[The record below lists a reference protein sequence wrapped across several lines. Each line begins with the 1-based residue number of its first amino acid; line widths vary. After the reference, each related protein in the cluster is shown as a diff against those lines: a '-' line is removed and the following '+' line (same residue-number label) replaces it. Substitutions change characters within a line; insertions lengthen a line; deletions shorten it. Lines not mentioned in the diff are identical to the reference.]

1 MKAPIVLRI
10 DVGTGERGAPTLTN
24 TRAERPTTTD
34 EEATLAARGRGY
46 QTRPFLKIRKAY
58 TDLLTATKRKNI
70 IHGLVEIDV
79 TNAHRLLRQREAAGE
94 DLSFTAFLIH
104 AVARAV
110 DEDRIMHAYRRRGRL
125 ILFDDVD
132 VNTQIE
138 AAVGGQGMVKP
149 LLIRSANHKSVE
161 QLSSEIRTSQHQ
173 DPPSERRYRAA
184 LAFLSLP
191 RPARTLAW
199 RFLLGSPEW
208 FKRFGGT
215 VGLSSVGMFGPAGG
229 WGIPIAPPTLM
240 ITVGGIAT
248 KPRYVDGDLQAR
260 ELLDLTISVDHE
272 VVDGAPAARFA
283 RRLAELIEQA
293 DGLSTGR

>member
-1 MKAPIVLRI
+1 MSPQS
-10 DVGTGERGAPTLTN
+10 P
-24 TRAERPTTTD
+24 RAEQPVTTGGAATPA
-34 EEATLAARGRGY
+34 EEGRGY
-46 QTRPFLKIRKAY
+46 QTRPFLKIRRGY

-79 TNAHRLLRQREAAGE
+79 TNAQRLLRQREAAGE

-138 AAVGGQGMVKP
+138 TAVGGQGIVKP

-161 QLSSEIRTSQHQ
+161 QLSSEIRAGQHQ
-173 DPPSERRYRAA
+173 DAPSERRYRAT

-191 RPARTLAW
+191 RPVRTLVW
-199 RFLLGSPEW
+199 RFLLGNPEW

-215 VGLSSVGMFGPAGG
+215 VGISSVGMFGPAGG
-229 WGIPIAPPTLM
+229 WGIPIAPSTLM

-248 KPRYVDGDLQAR
+248 KPRYVDGELQPR

-283 RRLAELIEQA
+283 RRLAELVEQA
-293 DGLSTGR
+293 AGLSAG

>member
-1 MKAPIVLRI
+1 VPALS
-10 DVGTGERGAPTLTN
+10 N
-24 TRAERPTTTD
+24 TRVEQPATDAEAET
-34 EEATLAARGRGY
+34 TLAGGRRH
-46 QTRPFLKIRKAY
+46 QTRPFLKIRRGY
-58 TDLLTATKRKNI
+58 TDLLAATKRKNI

-79 TNAHRLLRQREAAGE
+79 TNAQRLLRRREAAGE

-104 AVARAV
+104 VVARV
-110 DEDRIMHAYRRRGRL
+110 VEEDRIMHAYRRRGRL

-138 AAVGGQGMVKP
+138 AAVGGQRIVQS
-149 LLIRSANHKSVE
+149 LLIRSANRKSVE
-161 QLSSEIRTSQHQ
+161 QITSEIRAGQRH
-173 DPPSERRYRAA
+173 DELSERRYRAA

-191 RPARTLAW
+191 RPVRALAW
-199 RFLLGSPEW
+199 RFVLGNPEW
-208 FKRFGGT
+208 FKRLGGT
-215 VGLSSVGMFGPAGG
+215 VGISSVGMFGPAGG

-248 KPRYVDGDLQAR
+248 KPRYVDGELQAR

-283 RRLAELIEQA
+283 RRLAELVEQA
-293 DGLSTGR
+293 AGLSAGRQ

>member
-1 MKAPIVLRI
+1 LRDTRVEQPIAEG
-10 DVGTGERGAPTLTN
+10 DAGTPAGG
-24 TRAERPTTTD
+24 D
-34 EEATLAARGRGY
+34 GY
-46 QTRPFLKIRKAY
+46 QTRPFLKIRKGY
-58 TDLLTATKRKNI
+58 TDLLAATKRKHI

-79 TNAHRLLRQREAAGE
+79 TNAQQLMRRREAAGE

-138 AAVGGQGMVKP
+138 AAVGGQRIVQS

-161 QLSSEIRTSQHQ
+161 QLSSEIRAGQHHSAQ
-173 DPPSERRYRAA
+173 SGRRYRGA

-191 RPARTLAW
+191 RPVRALTW
-199 RFLLGSPEW
+199 RLVLRNPEW
-208 FKRFGGT
+208 FKRLGGT
-215 VGLSSVGMFGPAGG
+215 VGISSVGMFGPAGG

-248 KPRYVDGDLQAR
+248 KPRYVDGELQAR

-293 DGLSTGR
+293 DGLSAGGPVPR

>member
-1 MKAPIVLRI
+1 LP
-10 DVGTGERGAPTLTN
+10 N
-24 TRAERPTTTD
+24 TRVEQPVT
-34 EEATLAARGRGY
+34 EGEAATTLAAVRGY
-46 QTRPFLKIRKAY
+46 QTRPFLKIRRGY
-58 TDLLTATKRKNI
+58 TDLLAATRRKNI
-70 IHGLVEIDV
+70 IHGLVEVDV
-79 TNAHRLLRQREAAGE
+79 TNARRLLRRREAAGE

-104 AVARAV
+104 AVAQVV

-138 AAVGGQGMVKP
+138 AVVGGQRIVQS
-149 LLIRSANHKSVE
+149 LLIRSANRKSVE
-161 QLSSEIRTSQHQ
+161 QITSEIRAGQRQDQPSQ
-173 DPPSERRYRAA
+173 RRYRAA

-191 RPARTLAW
+191 RPVRALAW
-199 RFLLGSPEW
+199 RYILGNPEW
-208 FKRFGGT
+208 FKRLGGT
-215 VGLSSVGMFGPAGG
+215 VGISSVGMFGPAGG

-248 KPRYVDGDLQAR
+248 MPRYVDGELQAR

-283 RRLAELIEQA
+283 RRLAELVEQA
-293 DGLSTGR
+293 DGLSAGA

>member
-1 MKAPIVLRI
+1 M
-10 DVGTGERGAPTLTN
+10 
-24 TRAERPTTTD
+24 
-34 EEATLAARGRGY
+34 LA
-46 QTRPFLKIRKAY
+46 
-58 TDLLTATKRKNI
+58 ATKRKDI

-79 TNAHRLLRQREAAGE
+79 TKAHRLLRQREAAGE

-138 AAVGGQGMVKP
+138 AAVGGQRIVES
-149 LLIRSANHKSVE
+149 LLIRSTNHKSVE
-161 QLSSEIRTSQHQ
+161 QLSSEIRGGQHHNAQ
-173 DPPSERRYRAA
+173 SERRYRGV

-191 RPARTLAW
+191 RPVRKLVW
-199 RFLLGSPEW
+199 RFVLGNPEW
-208 FKRFGGT
+208 FKRLGGT
-215 VGLSSVGMFGPAGG
+215 VGISSVGMFGPAGG

-248 KPRYVDGDLQAR
+248 KPRYVDGELRPR

-283 RRLAELIEQA
+283 RRLAELVEQA
-293 DGLSTGR
+293 DGL

>member
-1 MKAPIVLRI
+1 
-10 DVGTGERGAPTLTN
+10 LTN
-24 TRAERPTTTD
+24 TRAEQSTTTG
-34 EEATLAARGRGY
+34 EEATLTARGRGY
-46 QTRPFLKIRKAY
+46 QTRPFLKIRRAY
-58 TDLLTATKRKNI
+58 TDLLSATKRKNI

-138 AAVGGQGMVKP
+138 AAVGGQGIVQP
-149 LLIRSANHKSVE
+149 LLVRSANHKSVE
-161 QLSSEIRTSQHQ
+161 ELSREIRTGQHH
-173 DPPSERRYRAA
+173 DAPTELRYRTT
-184 LAFLSLP
+184 LTFLSLP
-191 RPARTLAW
+191 RPVRTLAW
-199 RFLLGSPEW
+199 RFMLGNPEW

-283 RRLAELIEQA
+283 RRLTELIEQA
-293 DGLSTGR
+293 DGLSADRQ

>member
-46 QTRPFLKIRKAY
+46 QTRPFLKIRRAY

-138 AAVGGQGMVKP
+138 TA
-149 LLIRSANHKSVE
+149 
-161 QLSSEIRTSQHQ
+161 
-173 DPPSERRYRAA
+173 
-184 LAFLSLP
+184 
-191 RPARTLAW
+191 
-199 RFLLGSPEW
+199 
-208 FKRFGGT
+208 
-215 VGLSSVGMFGPAGG
+215 
-229 WGIPIAPPTLM
+229 
-240 ITVGGIAT
+240 
-248 KPRYVDGDLQAR
+248 
-260 ELLDLTISVDHE
+260 

-283 RRLAELIEQA
+283 GRLAELIEQA
-293 DGLSTGR
+293 DGLSADGE

>member
-1 MKAPIVLRI
+1 METLNTHAEQPETER
-10 DVGTGERGAPTLTN
+10 DTGTPAGAGL
-24 TRAERPTTTD
+24 
-34 EEATLAARGRGY
+34 GY
-46 QTRPFLKIRKAY
+46 QTRPFLKIRKGY

-125 ILFDDVD
+125 IMFDDVD

-138 AAVGGQGMVKP
+138 AAVGGQRIVES
-149 LLIRSANHKSVE
+149 LLIRSANRKSVE
-161 QLSSEIRTSQHQ
+161 QLSSEIRAGQRH
-173 DPPSERRYRAA
+173 DAPSERRYQAA

-191 RPARTLAW
+191 RPVRALAW
-199 RFLLGSPEW
+199 RFILGNPEW
-208 FKRFGGT
+208 FKRLGGT
-215 VGLSSVGMFGPAGG
+215 VGISSVGMFGPAGG

-248 KPRYVDGDLQAR
+248 KPRYVDGGLQAR

-283 RRLAELIEQA
+283 RRLAKLIEQA
-293 DGLSTGR
+293 DGLSADGQ